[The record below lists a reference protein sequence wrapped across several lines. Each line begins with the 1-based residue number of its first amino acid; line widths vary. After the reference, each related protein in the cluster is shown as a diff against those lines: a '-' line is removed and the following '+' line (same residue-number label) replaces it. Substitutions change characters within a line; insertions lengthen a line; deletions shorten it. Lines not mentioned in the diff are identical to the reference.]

1 MKLEGEIVFG
11 EMGQVGTLIQS
22 QGETFIMLLKQT
34 QELED
39 INHGTNVG
47 AGLTQGWVGG
57 LW

>member
-1 MKLEGEIVFG
+1 M
-11 EMGQVGTLIQS
+11 
-22 QGETFIMLLKQT
+22 MLLKQT